1 MIYTAEPKQS
11 DEQNAVNLPPW
22 IASFAA
28 MHKRL
33 CELEHQSRLLRE
45 EILNIRRSL
54 DAKANDAYRPT

>member
-1 MIYTAEPKQS
+1 MNNKKDAPE
-11 DEQNAVNLPPW
+11 LPPW

-45 EILNIRRSL
+45 EIQFIRRNI
-54 DAKANDAYRPT
+54 DAKKNDPRRAT

>member
-1 MIYTAEPKQS
+1 MSNKADTAE
-11 DEQNAVNLPPW
+11 LPPW

-45 EILNIRRSL
+45 EIQFIRRNI
-54 DAKANDAYRPT
+54 DAKKNDSHRTT

>member
-1 MIYTAEPKQS
+1 MAQGSMSEKEDVS
-11 DEQNAVNLPPW
+11 ELPPW

-45 EILNIRRSL
+45 EIQFIRRNI
-54 DAKANDAYRPT
+54 DAKKNDPRCTT

>member
-1 MIYTAEPKQS
+1 MAQGSMSNKEDAAE
-11 DEQNAVNLPPW
+11 LPPW

-45 EILNIRRSL
+45 EIQFIRRNI
-54 DAKANDAYRPT
+54 DAKKNDAHRTT

>member
-1 MIYTAEPKQS
+1 MSNKEDATE
-11 DEQNAVNLPPW
+11 LPPW

-45 EILNIRRSL
+45 EIQFIRRNI
-54 DAKANDAYRPT
+54 DAKKNDPHRKT

>member
-1 MIYTAEPKQS
+1 MAQGSISDKEDVAE
-11 DEQNAVNLPPW
+11 LPPW

-45 EILNIRRSL
+45 EIQFIRRNI
-54 DAKANDAYRPT
+54 DAKQNDPRRAT